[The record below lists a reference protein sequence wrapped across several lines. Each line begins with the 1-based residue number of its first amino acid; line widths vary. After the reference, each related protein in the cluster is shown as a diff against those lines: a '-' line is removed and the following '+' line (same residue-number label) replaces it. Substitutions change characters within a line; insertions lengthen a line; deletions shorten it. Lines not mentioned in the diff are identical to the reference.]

1 MVNKNNKLTLKDLQH
16 RHRSD
21 RESELMINQSDL
33 SRHGG
38 HSALNDEF
46 IDMKNRRVN
55 FSSKKKDFGKMDHHF
70 SGFNTSLPLTFNDA
84 DRDSDA

>member
-1 MVNKNNKLTLKDLQH
+1 M
-16 RHRSD
+16 
-21 RESELMINQSDL
+21 NQSDL

-55 FSSKKKDFGKMDHHF
+55 FSSKKKDFSKMDHHF

-84 DRDSDA
+84 DRDSDAQRESHTV